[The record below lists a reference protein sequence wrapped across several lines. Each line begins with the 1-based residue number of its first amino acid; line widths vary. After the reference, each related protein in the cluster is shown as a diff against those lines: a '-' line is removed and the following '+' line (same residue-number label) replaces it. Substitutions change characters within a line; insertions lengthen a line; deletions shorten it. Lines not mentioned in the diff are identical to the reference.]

1 MNHRT
6 SNVFRRLSDKAAS
19 LAPFLLLP
27 ISVSQTATIDMV
39 RPRIRTLWHIGS
51 PSPYKK
57 ESPRVICSNAD
68 TSQLVLLKELKNDM
82 LSNHYNLHDEFT
94 DMPQ

>member
-1 MNHRT
+1 
-6 SNVFRRLSDKAAS
+6 
-19 LAPFLLLP
+19 
-27 ISVSQTATIDMV
+27 
-39 RPRIRTLWHIGS
+39 
-51 PSPYKK
+51 
-57 ESPRVICSNAD
+57 VICSNAD